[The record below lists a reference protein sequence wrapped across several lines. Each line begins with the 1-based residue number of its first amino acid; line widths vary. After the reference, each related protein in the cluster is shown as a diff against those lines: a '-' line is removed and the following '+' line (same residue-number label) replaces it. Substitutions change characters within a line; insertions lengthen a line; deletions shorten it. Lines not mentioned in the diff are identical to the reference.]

1 MRISRLS
8 ASSVLARSLVASSL
22 LFFAAAT
29 ACSSDIEGVD
39 DASSTGGLGGDT
51 GTGGTKP
58 GGNGLAGETGSGGDT
73 GGAYGSAGET
83 GAGGTSSGGQTG
95 QAGSVG
101 QGGAGTPSCEANG
114 QNLAL
119 ASTGVVPTAKSTYSG
134 YSVLTVN
141 DGSAS
146 TVQTESESW
155 CNDWPNQ
162 TFPQWVELTFPE
174 PRTFGRVELYTS
186 DGYPVADYDLEYWDG
201 SEWVSLAVVKN
212 NSQVH
217 RTHTFG
223 QVTAEK
229 FRVLTRK
236 GYTQPTYHRI
246 NELELYCQ

>member
-1 MRISRLS
+1 M
-8 ASSVLARSLVASSL
+8 
-22 LFFAAAT
+22 
-29 ACSSDIEGVD
+29 GG
-39 DASSTGGLGGDT
+39 STSGQECPNGRVGDGENCCDPNGG
-51 GTGGTKP
+51 
-58 GGNGLAGETGSGGDT
+58 
-73 GGAYGSAGET
+73 
-83 GAGGTSSGGQTG
+83 
-95 QAGSVG
+95 
-101 QGGAGTPSCEANG
+101 
-114 QNLAL
+114 NLAL

-174 PRTFGRVELYTS
+174 ARTFGRLELYTS
-186 DGYPVADYDLEYWDG
+186 DGFPVADYDLEYWDG
-201 SEWVSLAVVKN
+201 TEWKSLAVVKD

-217 RTHTFG
+217 RTHTFDL
-223 QVTAEK
+223 VTTDK

>member
-8 ASSVLARSLVASSL
+8 ASSLLARSLVTSSL

-29 ACSSDIEGVD
+29 ACSSDVQNVD
-39 DASSTGGLGGDT
+39 DGSSTGGHAGESGL
-51 GTGGTKP
+51 GGTKP
-58 GGNGLAGETGSGGDT
+58 DGNDGLAGAGSGGDT
-73 GGAYGSAGET
+73 GGAEGFAGA
-83 GAGGTSSGGQTG
+83 GAGGNSSGGQTG
-95 QAGSVG
+95 EAGSVG
-101 QGGAGTPSCEANG
+101 QGGAGPTGCEANG

-201 SEWVSLAVVKN
+201 SEWVSLAVIKD

-217 RTHTFG
+217 RTHTFD
-223 QVTAEK
+223 QVTTDK